1 MEQLGLL
8 LAAAG
13 EGGAGGAGGVGGV
26 SGLSSAGALAVV
38 EAAEVVKAWADSV
51 SIEATTVMVARFEAA
66 DLAPARPSPQGWARF
81 VRHCRS
87 AVAHEIQVATGLP
100 ITACQRR
107 VWFAACEP
115 ERVGAIQARMATG
128 RVSFA
133 RAATLAEATAHL
145 DAALA
150 AGIAA
155 RVLRPLTGPD
165 GKPSA
170 GDPVL
175 SQATFRARL
184 HTQLVLHHGLVG
196 ATERTYQQALGA
208 RNLWGQPHH
217 DGTGT
222 LLLTGDGTKISAA
235 IARLDALA
243 RQLRHRGDPRDPGPA
258 QGRPGHRPVDPR
270 HQPRQPHLRAPGRP
284 GPGPRPAD
292 RLAEHP
298 AGPPRRGRA
307 DPRLGRGPSRGRPG
321 PRPWPPDRSGP
332 GWSPT
337 R

>member
-115 ERVGAIQARMATG
+115 ERVGAIWARMGAG

-150 AGIAA
+150 AAIAA
-155 RVLRPLTGPD
+155 R
-165 GKPSA
+165 
-170 GDPVL
+170 
-175 SQATFRARL
+175 
-184 HTQLVLHHGLVG
+184 VLHHGLVG
-196 ATERTYQQALGA
+196 ATERTYHQALGT
-208 RNLWGQPHH
+208 RDLWGQPHH

-258 QGRPGHRPVDPR
+258 KSRPGHRPADPR

-284 GPGPRPAD
+284 RPSPRPAD

-298 AGPPRRGRA
+298 AGP
-307 DPRLGRGPSRGRPG
+307 
-321 PRPWPPDRSGP
+321 
-332 GWSPT
+332 
-337 R
+337 